1 MEKLLKMKGYKMR
14 LLKILFITF
23 ILLITNS
30 CDSKPKGAVEKMHW
44 DRDMCERCKMAISER
59 KFAVE
64 AIDIKK
70 NKTYKF
76 DDLGCAILWIEKNKI
91 PLNENLKLWITD
103 AKTGK
108 WIDAKSAIYIDGA
121 RTPMAYGFA
130 SYTKETLPQNHKTFT
145 LDEVIEK
152 IYKREKENTQKV
164 KNQ

>member
-14 LLKILFITF
+14 LLNTLFITF

-76 DDLGCAILWIEKNKI
+76 DDLGCALLWIEKNKV
-91 PLNENLKLWITD
+91 PLDENLKLWITD
-103 AKTGK
+103 AKTGE